1 MRRILASLVLAVVG
15 VPLLAINYGN
25 AAITAGSY
33 SLSRYDFAHEVNAI
47 STNAAMA
54 CYVTNLWGVTF
65 ASGAGTNTMDETTIT
80 AWANLRLEGLAE
92 ITYAEEHFGLVYTSD
107 VLSNAAANL
116 GAQMSAAASA
126 NGAECAS
133 LSAPLNALASLP
145 TSVAASL
152 LQAEAASELMSSKL
166 PPRIAETDVSLQAF
180 YQGHLSE
187 YQYICA
193 SIALVRPSDVGAFS
207 ADRAAGL
214 SVGALAAKYSQDPSA
229 ASGGAYGCF
238 DPSSNARDLVRGV
251 ALNTFGPPQTV
262 TVQGQSYSLY
272 VAATSRKQ
280 LSFDAVA
287 TQVLTDVR
295 NVNSGSIEA
304 AKQGIYQRVGV
315 DVNPLL
321 GQFGSGQQGVGIYAP
336 ASPATTNVPNE
347 GIGLDAASALH
358 F

>member
-1 MRRILASLVLAVVG
+1 VRRILASLVLAVVG

-25 AAITAGSY
+25 AAVTGGHY

-65 ASGAGTNTMDETTIT
+65 ASGAGTNTIDETTIT
-80 AWANLRLEGLAE
+80 TWANLRLEGLAE
-92 ITYAEEHFGLVYTSD
+92 ITYAEDHFGLVYNSD
-107 VLSNAAANL
+107 VLSNAATNL
-116 GAQMSAAASA
+116 EAQMGAAASA
-126 NGAECAS
+126 NGADCAS
-133 LSAPLNALASLP
+133 LATPLNALASLP

-152 LQAEAASELMSSKL
+152 LQAEAASELMASKL
-166 PPRIAETDVSLQAF
+166 PSRIAETDVSLQAF

-187 YQYICA
+187 YQHICA
-193 SIALVRPSDVGAFS
+193 SIALVRPSDVGSFS
-207 ADRAAGL
+207 ADQASGL
-214 SVGALAAKYSQDPSA
+214 SVAVLAAKYSQDPSA
-229 ASGGAYGCF
+229 TAGGAYGCF

-251 ALNTFGPPQTV
+251 ALNAFGNPQTV
-262 TVQGQSYSLY
+262 TVQGQPYSLY
-272 VAATSRKQ
+272 VAATSRTQ
-280 LSFDAVA
+280 LSFETVVS
-287 TQVLTDVR
+287 QVLTDVR

-321 GQFGSGQQGVGIYAP
+321 GRFGSGQQGVGIYAP
-336 ASPATTNVPNE
+336 VSPATTNVPNE
-347 GIGLDAASALH
+347 GTGLDASTALH

>member
-1 MRRILASLVLAVVG
+1 MRRIFASLVLAVVG
-15 VPLLAINYGN
+15 IPLLAINYGN
-25 AAITAGSY
+25 AAVTGGHY

-65 ASGAGTNTMDETTIT
+65 ASGAGTNTIDETTIT

-92 ITYAEEHFGLVYTSD
+92 ISYAEDHFGLVYSSEI
-107 VLSNAAANL
+107 LSNAATNL
-116 GAQMSAAASA
+116 EAQMSAAASA
-126 NGAECAS
+126 NGAQCAA
-133 LSAPLNALASLP
+133 LATPLNALASLP
-145 TSVAASL
+145 TAVAASL

-166 PPRIAETDVSLQAF
+166 PARIAETDVSLRAF

-187 YQYICA
+187 YQTICA
-193 SIALVRPSDVGAFS
+193 SIALVRPSDVASFN
-207 ADRAAGL
+207 ADKAAGL

-229 ASGGAYGCF
+229 TSGGVYGCF

-251 ALNTFGPPQTV
+251 PLNTFGLPQTV
-262 TVQGQSYSLY
+262 TVQGMPYSLY

-280 LSFDAVA
+280 LPFETVSS
-287 TQVLTDVR
+287 QVLTDVR
-295 NVNSGSIEA
+295 NVNAGSIEA

-315 DVNPLL
+315 NVNPLL

-347 GIGLDAASALH
+347 GLGLDAASALH

>member
-1 MRRILASLVLAVVG
+1 LAVVG

-25 AAITAGSY
+25 AAVTGGSY

-65 ASGAGTNTMDETTIT
+65 TSGAGTNTIDETTIT

-92 ITYAEEHFGLVYTSD
+92 ITYAEDHFGLLYTSD
-107 VLSNAAANL
+107 ILSNAATHL
-116 GAQMSAAASA
+116 EAQMSAAASA
-126 NGAECAS
+126 HGADCAS
-133 LSAPLNALASLP
+133 LATPLNALASLP
-145 TSVAASL
+145 TAVAASL
-152 LQAEAASELMSSKL
+152 LQAEAASELMASKL
-166 PPRIAETDVSLQAF
+166 PSRIAETDVSLRAF
-180 YQGHLSE
+180 YQGHLGE
-187 YQYICA
+187 YQNICA

-214 SVGALAAKYSQDPSA
+214 SVAALAAKYSRDPSA

-238 DPSSNARDLVRGV
+238 NPSSNARDLLRGL
-251 ALNTFGPPQTV
+251 ALNTFGTPQTV
-262 TVQGQSYSLY
+262 TVQGQPYSLY

-280 LSFDAVA
+280 LSFEAVS
-287 TQVLTDVR
+287 TQVLTDIR

-321 GQFGSGQQGVGIYAP
+321 GRFGSGQQGVGIYAP
-336 ASPATTNVPNE
+336 AAPATTNVPNE

>member
-1 MRRILASLVLAVVG
+1 MRRIFASLVLAVVG
-15 VPLLAINYGN
+15 IPLLAINYGN
-25 AAITAGSY
+25 AAVTGGHY

-65 ASGAGTNTMDETTIT
+65 ASGAGTNTIDETTIT

-92 ITYAEEHFGLVYTSD
+92 ISYAEGHFGLVYSSEI
-107 VLSNAAANL
+107 LSNAATNL
-116 GAQMSAAASA
+116 EAQMSAAASA
-126 NGAECAS
+126 NGAECAA
-133 LSAPLNALASLP
+133 LATPLNALASLP
-145 TSVAASL
+145 TAVAASL

-166 PPRIAETDVSLQAF
+166 PARIAETDVSLRAF

-187 YQYICA
+187 YQTICA
-193 SIALVRPSDVGAFS
+193 SIALVRPSDVASFN
-207 ADRAAGL
+207 ADKAAGL

-229 ASGGAYGCF
+229 TSGGAYGCF

-251 ALNTFGPPQTV
+251 PLNTFGLPQTV
-262 TVQGQSYSLY
+262 TVQGMPYSLY

-280 LSFDAVA
+280 LPFETVSS
-287 TQVLTDVR
+287 QVLTDVR
-295 NVNSGSIEA
+295 NVNAGSIEA

-315 DVNPLL
+315 NVNPLL

-347 GIGLDAASALH
+347 GLGLDAASALH